1 MKNAKE
7 TEELAIIAKANAAI
21 AAAEAAHLEAAYTR
35 AAEAEKTKQLEETE
49 TSKETEEILE
59 FIESYRRRVRDMLDL
74 NSDGQE
80 EDSDYKPHE
89 RA

>member
-1 MKNAKE
+1 MKKAKE
-7 TEELAIIAKANAAI
+7 PEV
-21 AAAEAAHLEAAYTR
+21 
-35 AAEAEKTKQLEETE
+35 
-49 TSKETEEILE
+49 SKETEEILE

>member
-1 MKNAKE
+1 MKNAKVTEE
-7 TEELAIIAKANAAI
+7 TEE
-21 AAAEAAHLEAAYTR
+21 TV
-35 AAEAEKTKQLEETE
+35 
-49 TSKETEEILE
+49 EILE

-80 EDSDYKPHE
+80 EESDYKPHE

>member
-1 MKNAKE
+1 MAE
-7 TEELAIIAKANAAI
+7 TTKFWDLTMIEELDEDEIP
-21 AAAEAAHLEAAYTR
+21 
-35 AAEAEKTKQLEETE
+35 
-49 TSKETEEILE
+49 SKETQEILE

-80 EDSDYKPHE
+80 EESDYKPHE